1 VTPAEV
7 NLDALLDFVKR
18 NRGFDFT
25 GYKRSSLERRIR
37 KRMEEVG
44 CETYADYLDHL
55 EVHQDEFAFLFNT
68 VLINVTG
75 FFRDAAMWEHL
86 RTEVVPGLVVSRPAD
101 APIRVWC
108 AGCASGEEAYTVA
121 MVLADVLGDS
131 AYRERVKIYAT
142 DVDDDALQSARQA
155 SYPAKA
161 VESVPREVLERYFER
176 YDSRYVFR
184 TDLRR
189 TVIFGRNDLVQDAPI
204 SRIDLLVCRNTLMY
218 FNAETQAQILRR
230 FHFGLDDGGV
240 MVLGKSEMLIT
251 HGDLFQP
258 LDLKRRVFRKV
269 RSGAI
274 RDRLQFVAQAG
285 DGRHASAARPSLRDS
300 ALDAGPVSQVVIDGD
315 GRLATVNHAAR
326 ELFALTPADVGRS
339 LQDLELSYRPVE
351 LRSHLDRLLA
361 DARPVALDGVRWA
374 PKGDEEGRVLDV
386 RIAPL
391 FVDGELE
398 GATVAYEDVTRAAQ
412 LEAELEG
419 SKRELEQAYEELQS
433 TVEELETTNEEL
445 QSTNEE
451 LETANEELQ
460 STNEE
465 LETMNEEL
473 QSANEELETINDEL
487 RTRTLELNEVNAFLE
502 TILASMGLAVVVL
515 DGRQTVQVWN
525 RHAEDLW
532 GLRADEAVGQHFLG
546 LDIGLPVDQLRTA
559 IRDALRGVDGRGAIT
574 LQATNRRGRPIEC
587 AVRTLPMAGGA
598 GGAGRRMSVARSSAR
613 RSRSLAACSRR
624 ARLRSRVC
632 S

>member
-1 VTPAEV
+1 VTSTAEV
-7 NLDALLDFVKR
+7 NLEALLDFVKR

-44 CETYADYLDHL
+44 CESYADYLDYL
-55 EVHQDEFAFLFNT
+55 EVHQDEFALLFNT
-68 VLINVTG
+68 ILINVTA
-75 FFRDAAMWEHL
+75 FFRDAATWDYL
-86 RTEVVPGLVVSRPAD
+86 RATVVPQLLEGRADD
-101 APIRVWC
+101 APLRVWC
-108 AGCASGEEAYTVA
+108 AGCASGEEAYTIA
-121 MVLADVLGDS
+121 MVLADVLGES

-142 DVDDDALQSARQA
+142 DVDEEALQTARQA
-155 SYPAKA
+155 SYPVKA
-161 VESVPREVLERYFER
+161 VESVPRESLDRYFER

-184 TDLRR
+184 QDLRR

-230 FHFGLDDGGV
+230 FHFGLDDDG
-240 MVLGKSEMLIT
+240 MLVLGKSEMLIT

-258 LDLKRRVFRKV
+258 VDLKRRVFRKV
-269 RSGAI
+269 RTGAM
-274 RDRLQFVAQAG
+274 RDRLQFVTQGNGPAPAPV
-285 DGRHASAARPSLRDS
+285 HPSLRDS
-300 ALDAGPVSQVVIDGD
+300 ALDAGATPQVVIDGD
-315 GRLATVNHAAR
+315 SRLVSINQAAR
-326 ELFALTPADVGRS
+326 ELFALKLADVGRP
-339 LQDLELSYRPVE
+339 LQDLELSYRPLE
-351 LRSHLDRLLA
+351 LRSHLDRLRA
-361 DARPVALDGVRWA
+361 DRRPVTLDGVRW
-374 PKGDEEGRVLDV
+374 PGKDGDDGRILDV
-386 RIAPL
+386 HIAPL
-391 FVDGELE
+391 IVDGEMQ
-398 GATVAYEDVTRAAQ
+398 GASVTYDDVTRPQQ
-412 LEAELEG
+412 LQDELER

-451 LETANEELQ
+451 LETTNEELQ

-473 QSANEELETINDEL
+473 QSTNEELETINDEL

-502 TILASMGLAVVVL
+502 TILASMGVAVAVL

-546 LDIGLPVDQLRTA
+546 LDIGLPVDQLRA
-559 IRDALRGVDGRGAIT
+559 SIREALQGTDGRGQVT
-574 LQATNRRGRPIEC
+574 LHATNRRGRSIEC
-587 AVRTLPMAGGA
+587 TVTTLPLVVG
-598 GGAGRRMSVARSSAR
+598 SAEVTGVILLMEQEER
-613 RSRSLAACSRR
+613 EG
-624 ARLRSRVC
+624 
-632 S
+632 

>member
-1 VTPAEV
+1 VTPAAEV
-7 NLDALLDFVKR
+7 NLEALLDFVKR

-44 CETYADYLDHL
+44 IATYGEYLDHL

-68 VLINVTG
+68 ILINVTA
-75 FFRDAAMWEHL
+75 FFRDAATWDYL
-86 RTEVVPGLVVSRPAD
+86 RSDVVPKLVAARPAD
-101 APIRVWC
+101 TPLRVWC
-108 AGCASGEEAYTVA
+108 AGCASGEEAYTIA
-121 MVLADVLGDS
+121 MVLADVLGEE
-131 AYRERVKIYAT
+131 AYRDRVKIYAT
-142 DVDDDALQSARQA
+142 DVDEEALQAARQA

-161 VESVPREVLERYFER
+161 VEAVPRELLDRYFER

-184 TDLRR
+184 QDLRR

-230 FHFGLDDGGV
+230 FHVGLDDEGV
-240 MVLGKSEMLIT
+240 LVLGKSEMLIT

-258 LDLKRRVFRKV
+258 VDLKRRVFRKV
-269 RSGAI
+269 MTGAM
-274 RDRLQFVAQAG
+274 RERLNFVTQNTNGAATPV
-285 DGRHASAARPSLRDS
+285 HASLRDS
-300 ALDAGPVSQVVIDGD
+300 ALDAVPVPQVVIDGE
-315 GRLATVNHAAR
+315 GRLASVNQAAR
-326 ELFALTPADVGRS
+326 DLFALKLADVGRP
-339 LQDLELSYRPVE
+339 LQDLELSYRPLE
-351 LRSHLDRLLA
+351 LRSHLDRLRSEQRA
-361 DARPVALDGVRWA
+361 VSLDGVRWS
-374 PKGDEEGRVLDV
+374 PRGDEEVRVLDV
-386 RIAPL
+386 RLTPL
-391 FVDGELE
+391 VVDGRVE
-398 GATVAYEDVTRAAQ
+398 GASVAYEDVTHAQ
-412 LEAELEG
+412 RLHDDLEQ

-451 LETANEELQ
+451 LETTNEELQ

-473 QSANEELETINDEL
+473 QSTNEELETINDEL

-502 TILASMGLAVVVL
+502 TILASMGVAVAVL
-515 DGRQTVQVWN
+515 DGRQVVQVWN

-546 LDIGLPVDQLRTA
+546 LDIGLPVDELKSS
-559 IRDALRGVDGRGAIT
+559 IRAALQGTDGRGQLT
-574 LQATNRRGRPIEC
+574 VDATNRRGRPIHC
-587 AVRTLPMAGGA
+587 TVTTLPLVVGADDVSGVILLMAQQERDG
-598 GGAGRRMSVARSSAR
+598 
-613 RSRSLAACSRR
+613 
-624 ARLRSRVC
+624 
-632 S
+632 